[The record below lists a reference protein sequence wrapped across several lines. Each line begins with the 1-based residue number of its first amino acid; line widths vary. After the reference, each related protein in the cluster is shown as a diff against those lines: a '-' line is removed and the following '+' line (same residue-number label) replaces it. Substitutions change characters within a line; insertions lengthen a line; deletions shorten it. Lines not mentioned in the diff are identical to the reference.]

1 MFECLAGDVVAR
13 GSHIVLGCIKVVFDN
28 TSNVGLNELHILTN
42 LFELETFIAE
52 VDTIDVLDVDAGG
65 TVRFLRHDVAYVAV
79 LCFILILDSDFF
91 VCSSACRRIEE
102 AVVVV
107 GSAGVRRNGRD
118 VIGYVDGEWNGG
130 AVKSVWSGR
139 IELKRYTRGRGFV
152 VISGTRG
159 LAVNEWRDGVVLVR
173 AWW

>member
-1 MFECLAGDVVAR
+1 MFVGQCRSTWIAH
-13 GSHIVLGCIKVVFDN
+13 HIGLYPGCVRQYL
-28 TSNVGLNELHILTN
+28 TSDVGLNELHILTN

-130 AVKSVWSGR
+130 GSQECV
-139 IELKRYTRGRGFV
+139 
-152 VISGTRG
+152 
-159 LAVNEWRDGVVLVR
+159 EW
-173 AWW
+173 